1 MDRNSIIGF
10 LLIGLIL
17 IGYSIYFSPS
27 EAEIAQQKIQRD
39 SIALVEEQQA
49 KATAETID
57 RSEETNV
64 DSVESIDSLSTVS
77 DSAKA
82 SVNKEKFGIF
92 APSAEPIDKHYT
104 IENEFIKLTIAA
116 KGGRLAQV
124 QLKNYQTSD
133 SLPLLLFDEKTSS
146 FDVNFYS
153 ENRFIHSNELYFEGT
168 KDSVFASG
176 EKAESLRFKLK
187 TNDPKKFVEYVY
199 TITPNSYLVDFKVN
213 YVGLSEVVQANAGA
227 VSLAWSIQA
236 PLKEKSRKNE
246 IAASTIYF
254 KYNDEKVDYLSPT
267 NYEKVDL
274 DANIEWISFKQ
285 QYFSAALLAENGFKK
300 ANSDYE
306 TKELTNE
313 NYTKEMSTNL
323 TIDLDEKG
331 TAAMQFYFGPN
342 HYQTLK
348 NVGHDF
354 EDQIDLGWTVFSWVN
369 KFLVIPVFNFLD
381 NYHLNYGLIIL
392 LLTIF
397 IKMLLFPITYKNYLS
412 SARMKVLK
420 PEMDELNEKYKD
432 EDAVKKQQAVMT
444 LYKQAGVNPLAGCI
458 PMLLQLPILYAMFRF
473 FPASIELRQESFL
486 WAKDL
491 STYDSIL
498 DLGFDIPFYGDHV
511 SLFTIL
517 MAISTFLYS
526 KYNMQ
531 ATMQSGPQAQQMK
544 IIMYFMPV
552 MLLGVFNGSSAGL
565 SFYYFAANMISVL
578 QQWVIK
584 KFFINEEAIHRQIQ
598 ENKKKPAATKKS
610 GFQKRL
616 EDMAKQSGK
625 QLPKPK
631 K

>member
-27 EAEIAQQKIQRD
+27 EAEIAQQKAQRD
-39 SIALVEEQQA
+39 SIALVEELQA
-49 KATAETID
+49 KAAAESAQKNGI
-57 RSEETNV
+57 EEEATEASV
-64 DSVESIDSLSTVS
+64 DVTSSLS

-82 SVNKEKFGIF
+82 EVYKDKYGIF
-92 APSAEPIDKHYT
+92 APAAEAIDKHYT
-104 IENEFIKLTIAA
+104 IENDFVKLTITA
-116 KGGRLAQV
+116 KGGRPAQV

-153 ENRFIHSNELYFEGT
+153 DNRFIHSNELYFEGS
-168 KDSVFASG
+168 KDSVVASG

-187 TNDPKKFVEYVY
+187 TNDPKKFIEYVY
-199 TITPNSYLVDFKVN
+199 TIAPNSYLVDFKVN
-213 YVGLSEVVQANAGA
+213 YVGLPEIVQANAGA

-267 NYEKVDL
+267 SYEKVDL

-306 TKELTNE
+306 AKELTNE
-313 NYTKEMSTNL
+313 RYTKEMSTNL

-331 TAAMQFYFGPN
+331 SAAMQFYFGPN

-348 NVGHDF
+348 TIGHDF

-369 KFLVIPVFNFLD
+369 KILVIPVFNFLD
-381 NYHLNYGLIIL
+381 DYNLNYGLIIL

-397 IKMLLFPITYKNYLS
+397 IKVLLFPITYKNYLS

-420 PEMDELNEKYKD
+420 PEMDELNERYKD
-432 EDAVKKQQAVMT
+432 EDPIKKQQAVMT

-498 DLGFDIPFYGDHV
+498 DLGFEIPFYGDHV

-517 MAISTFLYS
+517 MAVSTFLYS

-578 QQWVIK
+578 QQWIIK
-584 KFFINEEAIHRQIQ
+584 KFFINEDAIHRQIQ
-598 ENKKKPAATKKS
+598 ENKKKPAAQKKS

-616 EDMAKQSGK
+616 EEMAKQSGK